1 MNNQSATL
9 AELEKSGRELLER
22 LEQGGVEFIK
32 LDGFDAAILGSSQ
45 NDVLVYSRDTIV
57 RILFERDG
65 MTSDEAHEYISFN
78 IDSAFREDQ
87 VIILDR

>member
-1 MNNQSATL
+1 MNSAHQSL
-9 AELEKSGRELLER
+9 ADLEKDGQEILEK
-22 LEQGGVEFIK
+22 LSGVEVIK
-32 LDGFDAAILGSSQ
+32 LDGLDAAIIGSSQ
-45 NDVLVYSRDTIV
+45 NDVLVYSRDIIV

-65 MTSDEAHEYISFN
+65 MTQDEAHEYISFN